1 LAGPAGTIGAVID
14 QTGGQNPAAP
24 APVAVRFVVLP
35 RPVLAA
41 LRDGD
46 QAAASTLAGVQFPSF
61 FLADKEI
68 WLWQLRLSDIA
79 KNPEAARW
87 IVRAAVDD
95 PGGFVVGHAGFH
107 GPPDE
112 NGMVEVGYTVVPEY
126 RRRGYARAML
136 AALLRRAADEPQVR
150 TVRASISPG
159 NAASLATIAGFG
171 FEPAGEQWDE
181 EDGLELLFEVPAR

>member
-1 LAGPAGTIGAVID
+1 VTASAS
-14 QTGGQNPAAP
+14 GQDPAAP
-24 APVAVRFVVLP
+24 VPGPAPVPVTVRFVALT
-35 RPVLAA
+35 RPVLVA
-41 LRDGD
+41 LHDRDL
-46 QAAASTLAGVQFPSF
+46 AAASALAGVQFPGYF
-61 FLADKEI
+61 VADREL
-68 WLWQLRLSDIA
+68 WLWQLRLSDLS

-87 IVRAAVDD
+87 IARAAVDD

-150 TVRASISPG
+150 TVRASISPD
-159 NAASLATIAGFG
+159 NAASLATIKGFG

-181 EDGLELLFEVPAR
+181 EDGRELLFEVPAR